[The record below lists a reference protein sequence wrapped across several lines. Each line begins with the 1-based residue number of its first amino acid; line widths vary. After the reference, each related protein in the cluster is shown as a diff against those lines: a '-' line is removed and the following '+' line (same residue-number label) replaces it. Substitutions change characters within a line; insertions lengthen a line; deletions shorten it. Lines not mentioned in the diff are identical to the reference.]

1 MYNKKEQT
9 DKGVSFM
16 EGRRVSRRKPRRN
29 PLYVLF
35 MGLLALSLVLL
46 ITVVVLGFKLKSAR
60 SDLAAAQT
68 KIEQLR
74 GGQQTGEDGQTV
86 TGEDGSI
93 TGENDVSD
101 PTQGDN
107 TTGDNQTGGDTIDWL
122 DLTGHDEVSV
132 KPSTVYDKYYI
143 YYTTGG
149 VNLRSGPGTSYDK
162 VTTVSLGSEVQAAA
176 KQDGWTFAPHRNNIK
191 QKRSKPKAC
200 SFLLFSCRRSRLY
213 PSGSTLL

>member
-1 MYNKKEQT
+1 
-9 DKGVSFM
+9 M

-74 GGQQTGEDGQTV
+74 GGQQTGEDG
-86 TGEDGSI
+86 SI

-107 TTGDNQTGGDTIDWL
+107 MSGSQTGGDTIDWL

-149 VNLRSGPGTSYDK
+149 VNLRGGPGTSYDK
-162 VTTVSLGSEVQAAA
+162 ITTVSLGTEVQAAA
-176 KQDGWTFAPHRNNIK
+176 KQDGWTFVAVGGQFGWVNSDYLVTTRPA
-191 QKRSKPKAC
+191 S
-200 SFLLFSCRRSRLY
+200 
-213 PSGSTLL
+213 